1 MDPYPYPYPNHQ
13 VRVATTDMNALD
25 KLLIMQVRVRLRLH
39 GDLHPNL
46 HPNPNPNPYPNP
58 NPNPNPTQPAVAS
71 KPDAPPLLLT
81 AGRIAFDNVTFA
93 YTDGQQ
99 LLRGVSFA
107 VEPGQ
112 TMAIVGGSGSGKS
125 TVLRLL
131 YRFYDVH
138 DGAITVD
145 GQDLREVELD
155 SLRSHFGIVPQVRVG
170 VPVTPPHPNP

>member
-1 MDPYPYPYPNHQ
+1 
-13 VRVATTDMNALD
+13 MNALD
-25 KLLIMQVRVRLRLH
+25 KLLIM
-39 GDLHPNL
+39 
-46 HPNPNPNPYPNP
+46 
-58 NPNPNPTQPAVAS
+58 QPAVAS

-145 GQDLREVELD
+145 GQDLREVELALALTPSPGTARALTPTLALALAL
-155 SLRSHFGIVPQVRVG
+155 SLALSLTLALPY
-170 VPVTPPHPNP
+170 PPNPMPRHHG